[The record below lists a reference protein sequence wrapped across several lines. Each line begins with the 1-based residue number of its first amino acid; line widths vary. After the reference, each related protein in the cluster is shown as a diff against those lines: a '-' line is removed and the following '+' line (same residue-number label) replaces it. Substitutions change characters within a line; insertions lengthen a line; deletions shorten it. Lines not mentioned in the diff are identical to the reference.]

1 MLSPALAEFVQ
12 SGLSTIV
19 GSSSPD
25 GRPQCMRGIGLVV
38 CEADRGCVFLPCVAA
53 GPTLQNLGSNRRIA
67 VSLSQLGTHK
77 TVQLKGAV
85 NAIRLAAEQDRPD
98 LERLFERIIERLSF
112 VGFPRAVIQSV
123 NRWPSWHVEFEVREV
138 FLQTPGPQAGLRL
151 GGEVTWT

>member
-19 GSSSPD
+19 GSSSLD

-38 CEADRGCVFLPCVAA
+38 LEGDRVCVFLPCVAA
-53 GPTLQNLGSNRRIA
+53 GPTLQNLGSSRRIA

-77 TVQLKGAV
+77 TVQLKGLV
-85 NAIRLAAEQDRPD
+85 NAIRLASDQDRTN

-123 NRWPSWHVEFEVREV
+123 NRWPSWHVEFVVQDV
-138 FLQTPGPQAGLRL
+138 FQQTPGPHAGLQL
-151 GGEVTWT
+151 GGDVTWT